1 MKKVNDVFNFN
12 KEISLDKFLYNFK
25 ELTRQRRNRLKDLL
39 KIKEKMQ
46 EFIQSQEEKISN
58 LPIPE
63 LLSKTIDYLESFK
76 TPTCEEHEY
85 VDVDVEDLDSEKN
98 YDFLKR
104 NRVD

>member
-1 MKKVNDVFNFN
+1 MLV
-12 KEISLDKFLYNFK
+12 
-25 ELTRQRRNRLKDLL
+25 LL
-39 KIKEKMQ
+39 GLLVGHTDICVQ
-46 EFIQSQEEKISN
+46 PAAITITASQEEKISN

-104 NRVD
+104 NRID